1 VGKWGLQEVDLNP
14 SLGFVHLGYGT
25 MQTTTHC
32 VVELV
37 SGHSSVMKYVMAV
50 SRECMVWLCHKVAQ
64 ELVMKHVMA
73 VSRECMVWLCHREVA
88 HLECMVWWCH
98 DREETRGV
106 SWVHACLHTPCEGP
120 TEGLP
125 QKGLLCQREA
135 IALMS
140 GCGLAVAVL
149 VPVGCPFPQCA
160 VVYLV

>member
-1 VGKWGLQEVDLNP
+1 MVQWVGKWGLQEVDLNP

-73 VSRECMVWLCHREVA
+73 VSRECMV
-88 HLECMVWWCH
+88 
-98 DREETRGV
+98 
-106 SWVHACLHTPCEGP
+106 
-120 TEGLP
+120 
-125 QKGLLCQREA
+125 
-135 IALMS
+135 
-140 GCGLAVAVL
+140 
-149 VPVGCPFPQCA
+149 
-160 VVYLV
+160 

>member
-1 VGKWGLQEVDLNP
+1 MGKWGLQEVDLNP

-37 SGHSSVMKYVMAV
+37 SGHSS
-50 SRECMVWLCHKVAQ
+50 E
-64 ELVMKHVMA
+64 MKHVMA

-98 DREETRGV
+98 DRKGTRGV

-149 VPVGCPFPQCA
+149 APVGCPFPLCA
-160 VVYLV
+160 VVYLKPSWVG